1 MYLILLGLVLPINVS
16 ETLGLIMGFIYFF
29 NGPIPVY
36 NSCRASLTFTSP
48 EMHKKVTCGSDTKC
62 WELPKFINSC
72 SKC

>member
-16 ETLGLIMGFIYFF
+16 ETLGLIMGFIYFLVALS
-29 NGPIPVY
+29 VY

-62 WELPKFINSC
+62 GELPKFINSC